1 MKRDALDLFRA
12 FIDHEVRFLLV
23 GAHAVG
29 FYAEPRATGDVDVLI
44 DPTEV
49 NALRAYQALEAFG
62 APLLDLTPADLSYPG
77 VVYQMGVPP
86 YRIDIL
92 TEISGVSFEEAW
104 QDHGTAEFQGLQIPV
119 ISFGALVRNKQA
131 TGRGKDLLDLDLL
144 SKHRKLPS

>member
-1 MKRDALDLFRA
+1 VKKDALDLLRA

-29 FYAEPRATGDVDVLI
+29 FYAQPRATGDIDFLI
-44 DPTEV
+44 EPTQE
-49 NALRAYQALEAFG
+49 NALRAYNALEVFG
-62 APLLDLTPADLSYPG
+62 APLLDLKPEDLSYPG
-77 VVYQMGVPP
+77 IVYQMGVPP

-104 QDHGTAEFQGLQIPV
+104 QNHEVSRFQEMEIPV
-119 ISFGALVRNKQA
+119 ISFVALVKNKQV
-131 TGRGKDLLDLDLL
+131 TGRTKDLFDLDLL